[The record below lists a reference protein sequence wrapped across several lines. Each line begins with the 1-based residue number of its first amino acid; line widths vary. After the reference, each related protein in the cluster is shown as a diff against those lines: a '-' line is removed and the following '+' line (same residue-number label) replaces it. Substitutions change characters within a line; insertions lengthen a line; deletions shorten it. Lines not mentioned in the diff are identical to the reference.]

1 MSYTKDAGVFTG
13 KVKLAFRTQ
22 NQANMASQIRSS
34 PITIVNGPA
43 GSGKTIITVALAIEA
58 LRSLQ
63 CDKVVISRPIVEA
76 GENIGFLPGKVNE
89 KTEVYMRP
97 ITEAFQFVQ
106 GVEENA
112 TKDYKVEVVPL
123 AYMRGRTF
131 RNAFI
136 ILDEAQNATLSQ
148 LHLFLTRMDE
158 KSICVLVGDT
168 AQSDIPDSGFE
179 TIWLRA
185 RSRRYDFIA
194 TAELDESDMV
204 RNPYLKEIQDLFKD

>member
-1 MSYTKDAGVFTG
+1 MTYPQDSGVFTG
-13 KVKLAFRTQ
+13 KVKLAFRTL
-22 NQANMASQIRSS
+22 NQANMANQIRRY
-34 PITIVNGPA
+34 PIVIVNGPA
-43 GSGKTIITVALAIEA
+43 GSGKTVITVALAIEA
-58 LRSLQ
+58 LRAMKY
-63 CDKVVISRPIVEA
+63 DRVVISRPIVEA

-112 TKDYKVEVVPL
+112 MKDYKVEVVPL

-131 RNAFI
+131 RKAFI

-148 LHLFLTRMDE
+148 LHLFLTRMDQD
-158 KSICVLVGDT
+158 SICVVVGDT

-185 RSRRYDFIA
+185 RGRNFDFIA
-194 TAELDESDMV
+194 TAELTEADMV
-204 RNPYLKEIQDLFKD
+204 RNPYLKEIQDLFKE